1 MNNSGKSAKPRGKP
15 FAGKDDPRNWKNGPV
30 CKDMVTARAEFMKE
44 LASTAIKRKSFKKIA
59 DKVLERAE
67 AGHSFSVGLIFE
79 YFAEKPPQQS
89 NITGEVKVPIRLI
102 YENADTDARK
112 S

>member
-1 MNNSGKSAKPRGKP
+1 
-15 FAGKDDPRNWKNGPV
+15 
-30 CKDMVTARAEFMKE
+30 MKE
-44 LASTAIKRKSFKKIA
+44 LASTAAKRKSFKKIA

-67 AGHSFSVGLIFE
+67 AGHSFFIGLIFE